1 MINIMKGSFFMA
13 KVYLLTHTPN
23 PEHTIASAA
32 KLCYSSS
39 TISNLTENLT
49 DESAASFVEML
60 SEIGH
65 ESPIEHAS
73 FTFGIEGVSRSLL
86 AQITRHRMASF
97 SVKSQRYV
105 REGTF
110 EYVTPPE
117 IASNPEALALY
128 EEIMAEDQK
137 KYDRLAEIL
146 KEKHIKTFMDEGK
159 DEKTA
164 TRLAEKK
171 AIEDARFVVP
181 NACETQMVMT
191 MNARS
196 LHNFFRHRCCARAQW
211 EIQDIANQMLE
222 LVSAVAPNLFKNA
235 RPSCLTGPCPE
246 GKLSC
251 GRAKEMKEF
260 YRRLK
265 NNG

>member
-1 MINIMKGSFFMA
+1 MA
-13 KVYLLTHTPN
+13 KVFLLAHTPN
-23 PEHTIASAA
+23 PEHTVAAAA
-32 KLCYSSS
+32 KLCYSNV
-39 TISNLTENLT
+39 TATELTNNLT
-49 DESAASFVEML
+49 DEQAASFVEML

-105 REGTF
+105 REGSF

-117 IASNPEALALY
+117 IAADPEALALY
-128 EEIMAEDQK
+128 EEIMAEDQR

-146 KEKHIKTFMDEGK
+146 KEKHIKTFMAEGK

-164 TRLAEKK
+164 NRLAEKK
-171 AIEDARFVVP
+171 AIEDARFVLP
-181 NACETQMVMT
+181 NSCETQMVMT

-196 LHNFFRHRCCARAQW
+196 LQNFFRIRCCRRAQW
-211 EIQDIANQMLE
+211 EIQDVANQMLA

-235 RPSCLTGPCPE
+235 GPSCLSGKCSE
-246 GKLSC
+246 GKMSC
-251 GRAKEMKEF
+251 GKILEVREF
-260 YRRLK
+260 YEGLK

>member
-1 MINIMKGSFFMA
+1 MA
-13 KVYLLTHTPN
+13 KVILLAHTPN
-23 PEHTIASAA
+23 PEHTVAAAA

-39 TISNLTENLT
+39 DITGLTDSLT
-49 DESAASFVEML
+49 DEKAAAFVEML

-105 REGTF
+105 REGSF
-110 EYVTPPE
+110 GYVTPPE
-117 IASNPEALALY
+117 IAADPEAKRIY
-128 EEIMAEDQK
+128 DEIMAEDQR

-146 KEKHIKTFMDEGK
+146 KEKHIKTFMAEGK

-171 AIEDARFVVP
+171 AIEDARFVLP
-181 NACETQMVMT
+181 NSCETQMIVT

-196 LHNFFRHRCCARAQW
+196 LKNFFKIRCCNRAQW
-211 EIQDIANQMLE
+211 EIREVAEQMLLQCLE
-222 LVSAVAPNLFKNA
+222 VAPHLFKNCG
-235 RPSCLTGPCPE
+235 PSCLFGPCPE
-246 GKLSC
+246 GNMCC
-251 GRAKEMKEF
+251 GKQKEMRQKYGRE
-260 YRRLK
+260 K
-265 NNG
+265 

>member
-1 MINIMKGSFFMA
+1 MP
-13 KVYLLTHTPN
+13 KVYLLAHTPN

-32 KLCYSSS
+32 KLCYSSAK
-39 TISNLTENLT
+39 ISDLTESLT
-49 DESAASFVEML
+49 DEQAASFVDML

-105 REGTF
+105 REGSF

-117 IASNPEALALY
+117 ISAEPEALALY
-128 EEIMAEDQK
+128 EELMAEDQRV
-137 KYDRLAEIL
+137 YDRITEIL
-146 KEKHIKTFMDEGK
+146 KEKHKTQFLKDGK

-164 TRLAEKK
+164 NRMAEKK
-171 AIEDARFVVP
+171 AIEDARFVLP
-181 NACETQMVMT
+181 NSCETQMVMT

-211 EIQDIANQMLE
+211 EIQDVANQMLA
-222 LVSAVAPNLFKNA
+222 LVCEVAPSLFKNA
-235 RPSCLTGPCPE
+235 GPSCLSGHCPE
-246 GKLSC
+246 GKMSC
-251 GRAKEMKEF
+251 GRAKEMREF
-260 YRRLK
+260 YKELK